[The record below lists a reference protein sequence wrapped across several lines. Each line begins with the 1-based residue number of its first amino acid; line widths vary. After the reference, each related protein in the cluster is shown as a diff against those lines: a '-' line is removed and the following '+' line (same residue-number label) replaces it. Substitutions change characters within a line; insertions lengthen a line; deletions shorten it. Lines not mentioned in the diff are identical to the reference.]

1 MKTILVY
8 LLLMTTLMAT
18 PETGDIIENPIE
30 FARFDC
36 CFMVKGQK
44 ESKTF
49 IHRFDDFA
57 SVMNF
62 MSEFK
67 IDILYVRDCE
77 KQKKWR
83 KLTRTSKGD

>member
-8 LLLMTTLMAT
+8 LFLAVSLMAT
-18 PETGDIIENPIE
+18 PETGDIIEDPIN
-30 FARFDC
+30 FAHFDC
-36 CFMVKGQK
+36 CFMIKGEK
-44 ESKTF
+44 DSKPF
-49 IHRFDDFA
+49 VHKFDDFA

-67 IDILYVRDCE
+67 IDMLYVRDCE